1 MPIKP
6 ASNWILLRG
15 LTREKAHWGSFKNQL
30 ENAFPESRVE
40 AIDLPGTGDF
50 YKDKCP
56 NSIQEITDKVRE
68 HVQQLGLLDA
78 PVNLLAVSLGGMVA
92 LDWMQTKPAEINCG
106 VIINVSLAQINPF
119 YYRLRW
125 QSYPQLLRTILQT
138 DLYQRELAIIKLIS
152 NRAEC
157 YAELADVWQHIQRN
171 HPVSFKNALA
181 QLIAAARYCPNNQ
194 NPQMPVLLLNS
205 LGDRLVSPHSSAAIS
220 RLWNVPCI
228 THHGAGH
235 DLTTDDGD
243 WVIEQVKSFICKN
256 F

>member
-1 MPIKP
+1 MPVKP
-6 ASNWILLRG
+6 VSNWLLLRG
-15 LTREKAHWGSFKNQL
+15 LTREKAHWGTFKTQL

-40 AIDLPGTGDF
+40 ALDLPGTGIF
-50 YKDKCP
+50 YKDKSP
-56 NSIQEITDKVRE
+56 NSIPEITNKVRE
-68 HVQQLGLLDA
+68 HAQQQGLLDS

-92 LDWMQTKPAEINCG
+92 LDWMQTKPDEINCG
-106 VIINVSLAQINPF
+106 VLINVSIAQISPF

-125 QSYPQLLRTILQT
+125 QCYLKLLRAILQT

-152 NRAEC
+152 NRAER
-157 YAELADVWQHIQRN
+157 YDELADAWQHIQSN
-171 HPVSFKNALA
+171 HPVSLKNALA

-194 NPQMPVLLLNS
+194 KPQMPVLLLNS
-205 LGDRLVSPHSSAAIS
+205 LGDRLVSPHCSAAIS

-228 THHGAGH
+228 THGSAGH

-243 WVIEQVKSFICKN
+243 WVIEHVKSFSCKN